1 MGIAAVGAVN
11 ALDASRSAAP
21 ASATRSFGE
30 VLSAAAPPQARTPE
44 AGVNLLRSMGDG
56 QRRLDEIVARARSGQ
71 AFSPRQLLLLQAE
84 VYRIS
89 EEVALVQRVVE
100 EGLSGLK
107 RLWTMQL

>member
-1 MGIAAVGAVN
+1 MGIAAVGSIS
-11 ALDASRSAAP
+11 ALDASRAATP
-21 ASATRSFGE
+21 AGAAKSFGE
-30 VLSAAAPPQARTPE
+30 VLSAAAPAQTRTPE
-44 AGVNLLRSMGDG
+44 AGANLLRSIGDG

-71 AFSPRQLLLLQAE
+71 AFSPRQLLMLQAE